1 MNPSS
6 PHDAPVMLGT
16 SHSVTGGP
24 PSEETFLIAPPVEK
38 PIQRPSGEK
47 NGADPPA
54 VPGNGSSWKRGGYLA
69 RWHASSLSCRAGEPR
84 HRKERGLISASNR
97 SI

>member
-47 NGADPPA
+47 NGADPPRQSPATDRRGSA
-54 VPGNGSSWKRGGYLA
+54 VA
-69 RWHASSLSCRAGEPR
+69 
-84 HRKERGLISASNR
+84 ISQDGTRVA
-97 SI
+97 